1 MMIQIKRFVD
11 KVSLVESKQG
21 KDVVLPISEARGLRD
36 EIAKLLADLTSFN
49 KEEKENKVNEI
60 IEVQIKGGS
69 FK

>member
-1 MMIQIKRFVD
+1 MIQIKRFVD

>member
-1 MMIQIKRFVD
+1 MIHIKRFVD
-11 KVSLVESKQG
+11 KVSLIEARQA

-36 EIAKLLADLTSFN
+36 EIASMLADLNSLN
-49 KEEKENKVNEI
+49 KTDKENKTNEI